1 VAATSRDR
9 WIGLIPY
16 LPSDHR
22 LWIPKRGRGIGSV
35 PNAAKPWGLVFYV
48 VTSLCLSAYLVL
60 TIYAVVAS
68 RWFRRPASSR

>member
-1 VAATSRDR
+1 MPGSSRDR

-22 LWIPKRGRGIGSV
+22 LWIPKRGGGIGPV
-35 PNAAKPWGLVFYV
+35 PNAAKPLGLLLYLVPL
-48 VTSLCLSAYLVL
+48 LCLAAYLVL

-68 RWFRRPASSR
+68 R